1 MVPVFEDFLY
11 PFLLAI
17 KDGSKTIAEL
27 KQWLIEYFKL
37 TEEDCSI
44 MTQGGNATQF
54 QDRINWCRQYF
65 RRALFI
71 TIPTRG
77 TYELTERALDYLN
90 NHSSLTI
97 PDLMQYKEYAEY
109 RNASKKVK
117 PAESSHIEDVEKT
130 PTDSLEEAF
139 RTINDSLKEDLIAM
153 IMEKDPIFFEKL
165 VVDLLVSMGY
175 GGAFKDA
182 AMVTQYCK
190 DGGVDGIIKEDKLG
204 LDNIYVQAKR
214 WSNQVSK
221 PQVQQ
226 FAGALDEKRASK
238 GVFITTSTF
247 SKDAKHYVEN
257 LSKKIVLIDGEQL
270 ANYMIEY
277 NVGVSE
283 KKAYVVKRIDID
295 YFNEE

>member
-1 MVPVFEDFLY
+1 
-11 PFLLAI
+11 
-17 KDGSKTIAEL
+17 
-27 KQWLIEYFKL
+27 
-37 TEEDCSI
+37 
-44 MTQGGNATQF
+44 MTQGGNATQL

-117 PAESSHIEDVEKT
+117 HAESSRIEEVEKT

-221 PQVQQ
+221 PQ
-226 FAGALDEKRASK
+226 K
-238 GVFITTSTF
+238 G
-247 SKDAKHYVEN
+247 Y
-257 LSKKIVLIDGEQL
+257 
-270 ANYMIEY
+270 
-277 NVGVSE
+277 
-283 KKAYVVKRIDID
+283 
-295 YFNEE
+295 